1 MSEDTPTFEVRT
13 PIGRTLLLQALSA
26 ILIMG
31 SIVMPVLTLEIGF
44 IWFVVLSGLWVI
56 AFIQMIIVRAIL
68 QKEEWGVSAAL
79 VVSLIALVLSVIAG
93 VSWLFPLIDI
103 LNGVYFT
110 IIGIV
115 NALLFG
121 ILIMMRKSS

>member
-115 NALLFG
+115 NALLCG
-121 ILIMMRKSS
+121 ILIVMRKSS